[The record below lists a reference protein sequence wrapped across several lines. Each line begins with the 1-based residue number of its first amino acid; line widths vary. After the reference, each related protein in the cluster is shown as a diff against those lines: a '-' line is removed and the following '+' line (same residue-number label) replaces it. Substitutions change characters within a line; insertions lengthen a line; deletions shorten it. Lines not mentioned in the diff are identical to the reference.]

1 MDTIYIELPFM
12 KTLTIFLDFD
22 GTVVEHAFPE
32 IYAAN
37 PGSIE
42 VIRKLQNAGH
52 TIILNTYRA
61 ELGNGYLEAAIEF
74 LEEEERGL
82 KPMHEISQ
90 FKINPKDWNLDAY
103 ISAGVMF
110 IDDISEGIPLTPN
123 RALSSGLMVDWKVL
137 DKLFEEKGVYG
148 ESV

>member
-1 MDTIYIELPFM
+1 MNI
-12 KTLTIFLDFD
+12 LTIFLDFD

-37 PGSIE
+37 PGSID

-61 ELGNGYLEAAIEF
+61 ELGVDYLDAAVEF
-74 LEEEERGL
+74 LTMEDHGL
-82 KPMHEISQ
+82 KPLDEIRD
-90 FKINPKDWNLDAY
+90 FKLNPPDWDLEKSIA
-103 ISAGVMF
+103 SGVLF

-123 RALSSGLMVDWKVL
+123 RALKDGFMVDWNVL
-137 DKLFEEKGVYG
+137 DELFKRVGVYT
-148 ESV
+148 